1 MTDRDGSLGGLPVRR
16 VRGDSPKGYR
26 RERPKGNRGKAQHI
40 LELNERTNGM
50 N

>member
-26 RERPKGNRGKAQHI
+26 REGPNKRGKAQHI
-40 LELNERTNGM
+40 SLTNERKSE
-50 N
+50 